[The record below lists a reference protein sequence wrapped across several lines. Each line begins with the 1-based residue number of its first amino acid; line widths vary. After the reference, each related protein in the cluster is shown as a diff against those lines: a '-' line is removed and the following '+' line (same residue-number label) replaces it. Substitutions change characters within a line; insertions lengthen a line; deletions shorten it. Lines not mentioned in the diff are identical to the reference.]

1 MTENESAEARPGQR
15 PRTGAVLLTGA
26 TGFVGG
32 HLLPGLEAAGFDV
45 RCATRDPA
53 RAATAHPDRSWVRLD
68 VNDRATL
75 APALSGVRGV
85 VYLVHGMGGDS
96 GYERRELDAARAL
109 VEEASRASVERIVYL
124 GGVAPRGRPSRHLR
138 SRLATGEV
146 LRSGA
151 VPVFELRA
159 AMVVGHGSISWQIV
173 RDLAARLPAM
183 LLPRWLS
190 TRSQPIGID
199 DVVFALE
206 TALTLPIADA
216 GLYELPG
223 PEVLSA
229 KDVLLRIARLR
240 GTRPVTLSV
249 PVLTPRLSSY
259 WLKVV
264 TAADYDVARE
274 LVEGLKSDLLPTGR
288 PFWDLVPD
296 HELVSFDEAA
306 RRALAADKAVLS
318 ASLALVE
325 EGIARLS
332 RRTRG

>member
-1 MTENESAEARPGQR
+1 MTATQSAGIRSAES
-15 PRTGAVLLTGA
+15 PRWGTVLLTGA

-32 HLLPGLEAAGFDV
+32 HLLPRLGETGFDV
-45 RCATRDPA
+45 RCATRDLA
-53 RAATAHPDRSWVRLD
+53 RAASAHPDCTWVRLD

-75 APALSGVRGV
+75 VPALSGVRAV

-96 GYERRELDAARAL
+96 GYERRELDAAHAL
-109 VEEASRASVERIVYL
+109 VEEAARAGAERIVYL

-138 SRLATGEV
+138 SRLATGEA
-146 LRSGA
+146 LRSGT

-159 AMVVGHGSISWQIV
+159 AMVVGHGSTSWQIV
-173 RDLAARLPAM
+173 RDLATRLPAM
-183 LLPRWLS
+183 ILPRWLS
-190 TRSQPIGID
+190 TRSRPIGID
-199 DVVFALE
+199 DVVFGLE
-206 TALTLPIADA
+206 TALTLPVADA

-229 KDVLLRIARLR
+229 KDILLRIARLR

-249 PVLTPRLSSY
+249 PILTPRLSSY
-259 WLKVV
+259 WLKLV

-274 LVEGLKSDLLPTGR
+274 LVEGLRSDLLPTGR

-296 HELVSFDEAA
+296 HDLVPFDEAA
-306 RRALAADKAVLS
+306 RRALAADQETLPTSV
-318 ASLALVE
+318 ALVE

-332 RRTRG
+332 RRTRR